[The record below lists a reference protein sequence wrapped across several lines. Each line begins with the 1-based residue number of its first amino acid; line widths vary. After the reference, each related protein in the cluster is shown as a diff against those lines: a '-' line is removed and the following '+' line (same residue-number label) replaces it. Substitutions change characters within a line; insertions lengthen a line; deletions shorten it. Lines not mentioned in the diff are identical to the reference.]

1 MQIPGHI
8 DPVVTPRA
16 ITPRSDG
23 RIDLMGLSH
32 LQIKQLFLESQ
43 LDDKAAKL
51 RENLLNKN
59 YCRESSKETQP

>member
-32 LQIKQLFLESQ
+32 LQIRQLFEESQ
-43 LDDKAAKL
+43 LDEKA
-51 RENLLNKN
+51 
-59 YCRESSKETQP
+59 

>member
-8 DPVVTPRA
+8 DPVVTSRA
-16 ITPRSDG
+16 ITPRADG

-43 LDDKAAKL
+43 LD
-51 RENLLNKN
+51 
-59 YCRESSKETQP
+59 